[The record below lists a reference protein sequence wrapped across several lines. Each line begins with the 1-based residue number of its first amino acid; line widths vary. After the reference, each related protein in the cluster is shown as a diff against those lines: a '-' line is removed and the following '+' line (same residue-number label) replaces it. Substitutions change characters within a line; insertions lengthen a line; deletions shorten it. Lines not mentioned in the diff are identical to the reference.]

1 MYAHGC
7 LDCREFTCFSS
18 HIARLKCWYV
28 STVEKSAMNL
38 LTLVECL
45 GGPKKAEKLSSATL
59 DVHLKVK
66 LCRKITK

>member
-1 MYAHGC
+1 
-7 LDCREFTCFSS
+7 
-18 HIARLKCWYV
+18 
-28 STVEKSAMNL
+28 VEKSAMNL